1 MIFSDK
7 GMVFEE
13 KLCEKAPVLKE
24 LTLPT
29 SFQRVQEA
37 LDSKDL
43 CTFSAF
49 PPTPTSDPFRV

>member
-7 GMVFEE
+7 EMVLEE
-13 KLCEKAPVLKE
+13 TLCERAPVLKE

-37 LDSKDL
+37 LEN
-43 CTFSAF
+43 
-49 PPTPTSDPFRV
+49 R